1 MKFRYRNI
9 YSKDAETRRKYIEI
23 NMKKNKIDEVT
34 NDFIKI
40 VRNRLKNNLKK
51 VIMFGS
57 RARGDF
63 AEGADYDF
71 LVVVD
76 KRGKGVL
83 DAILD
88 ACVEIMDRY
97 YALIGCIVCDEK
109 EWERK
114 KRFPIGLNI
123 LKEGIEL

>member
-1 MKFRYRNI
+1 
-9 YSKDAETRRKYIEI
+9 
-23 NMKKNKIDEVT
+23 MKKNKIDEVS
-34 NDFIKI
+34 NDFMEI
-40 VRNRLKNNLKK
+40 VGNRLKDHLKK

-63 AEGADYDF
+63 AEGSDYDF
-71 LVVVD
+71 LIVVD
-76 KRGKGVL
+76 KIEKGVQ

>member
-1 MKFRYRNI
+1 
-9 YSKDAETRRKYIEI
+9 
-23 NMKKNKIDEVT
+23 MKKNKIDEVT